1 MSYRLFALLMVMAV
15 ISAWSLSAS
24 VVAEQNLPSKAAKA
38 CLKCHK
44 FDKQPATIGGR
55 VAGISKKAKTI
66 QVRVNGGLETVY
78 FDDQTDVQ
86 NVSAVKNVKN
96 NQSVRIVYY
105 KKDGKNF
112 AKLVEVKKGLDVPK
126 DKLANAE
133 DVAKLV
139 AQGPEK
145 GKYVLID
152 SRPPEHYNRGH
163 IPTAK
168 AMPFFAFD
176 KLKDKILPKD
186 KEILQVYYCSGFS

>member
-1 MSYRLFALLMVMAV
+1 MSYRLFALLMAMAV
-15 ISAWSLSAS
+15 IAAWSLNAP
-24 VVAEQNLPSKAAKA
+24 VVAEQSLPSKAAKA

-44 FDKQPATIGGR
+44 FDKQPSTIGGR

-66 QVRVNGGLETVY
+66 QIRVNGGLETVY

-86 NVSAVKNVKN
+86 NVSSVKKVKN
-96 NQSVRIVYY
+96 NQAVRVVYY
-105 KKDGKNF
+105 KKEGKNF

-126 DKLANAE
+126 DKLASAE
-133 DVAKLV
+133 DVAELI

-145 GKYVLID
+145 GKYVLVD

-163 IPTAK
+163 IPSAK
-168 AMPFFAFD
+168 SMPFFAFD

-186 KEILQVYYCSGFS
+186 KEVPQVYYCSGFS